1 MLYVAW
7 VVLHCNR
14 HIGASER
21 RELIPDVRFQVP
33 FLGPESQLK
42 SGLACA
48 GLLCKTQD
56 RRPAER
62 QRARKK
68 QKKLSRDRV
77 APFRGAAGFICALPL
92 RGGMPAYILGVFL
105 VPLCDNADKHYREDS
120 EGFLHRWVK
129 PTSLTFQ
136 IICPVFLA

>member
-7 VVLHCNR
+7 FVLHRNR

-42 SGLACA
+42 SGFACA
-48 GLLCKTQD
+48 GLSCKTQD

-62 QRARKK
+62 HGLGKT
-68 QKKLSRDRV
+68 KKLSRDRV
-77 APFRGAAGFICALPL
+77 APFRGAAGFICAIPL

-105 VPLCDNADKHYREDS
+105 VPLCDNVDKH
-120 EGFLHRWVK
+120 
-129 PTSLTFQ
+129 
-136 IICPVFLA
+136 